1 MFTHQSTHTGS
12 PSTPRAGD
20 TIAGWRLVRPLS
32 ADQHEFIGVAEFS
45 HTVSERGSEHWQG
58 FADSTK
64 PLLQHRRIIVAVG
77 PDECSALA
85 NECAL
90 RDDVGSEFV
99 DLAEETLTEDDL
111 RIAIFPIR
119 RVRTWAE
126 VVSSGPSLPASAL
139 VTALVPVIETIQ
151 LAHVNA
157 IAHGAFSLHA
167 CQFNALGR
175 PSVDDWG
182 SAQRLTDLPTV
193 KADIAR
199 GNDLRAL
206 GRVVDALLALSETP
220 PSESLRELVAALCD
234 GVTPSDA
241 ASRLIDTLFQWAE
254 PGPLPGSV
262 LPTET
267 VESPRARRDGVTL
280 TGLLDS
286 SSAST
291 EEDAWETD
299 TLLPH
304 RDDANRHSRVGRS
317 IGHSV
322 SVWRE
327 RAARIVSWSGTVRPL
342 VWGAVSLVGVLVV
355 LSGALLMGT
364 SANPASNLPES
375 AATDEVSDTLE
386 AAETTGYAQESS
398 QSGEA
403 DAQPAESDAGTDGE
417 VPVAASPSSLESA
430 PTLVAAR
437 NECLA
442 LLDTDCMIGLYST
455 DAPGLDAELERI
467 AVGDVT
473 DAFISEDQE
482 WILAAD
488 LGDIELFSGSVSG
501 SLSLERTPDGW
512 LLRETWLP
520 EQGH

>member
-139 VTALVPVIETIQ
+139 VTALVPVI
-151 LAHVNA
+151 
-157 IAHGAFSLHA
+157 
-167 CQFNALGR
+167 
-175 PSVDDWG
+175 D
-182 SAQRLTDLPTV
+182 TDLPTV

-234 GVTPSDA
+234 GVTPSDV